1 MHGFAQQPAGLAFER
16 QVALDDFLRV
26 LANVQL
32 AEFLQVGQAFH
43 KKNALDQAIGVFH
56 LVDGFA
62 VFVLVQLLQAPVFV
76 HPRVQEIL
84 VDGGE
89 FVLER
94 PVEVEQNLI
103 VALYGYCSVRRYVT
117 G

>member
-62 VFVLVQLLQAPVFV
+62 VFVLVQLLQAPV
-76 HPRVQEIL
+76 
-84 VDGGE
+84 
-89 FVLER
+89 
-94 PVEVEQNLI
+94 
-103 VALYGYCSVRRYVT
+103 LYIRACRKYWLMAVSSFLSARLR
-117 G
+117 